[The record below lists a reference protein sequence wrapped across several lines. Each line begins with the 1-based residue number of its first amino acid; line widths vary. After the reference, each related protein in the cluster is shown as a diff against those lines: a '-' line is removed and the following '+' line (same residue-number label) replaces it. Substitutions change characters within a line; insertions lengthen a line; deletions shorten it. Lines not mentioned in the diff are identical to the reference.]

1 MKSTYL
7 DDGFITSRFLILLMH
22 KIEVI
27 LDDLDVNQKLHQNA
41 WNFFSQV
48 SQIFRMMMMMMKMMR
63 ITENIMSRYLFL
75 ILLDMFEKFPC
86 SNEF

>member
-48 SQIFRMMMMMMKMMR
+48 SQIFWMMMMKMMR
-63 ITENIMSRYLFL
+63 VTENVISKYLFL
-75 ILLDMFEKFPC
+75 IVLDMFEKFPW